1 MMNKSRTSLDAMF
14 KKTYG
19 VLYERNA
26 DVFTDLFRQLE
37 LYYATGSRDLADVM
51 NEFFTVLY
59 KRMFTV
65 LNAQHTF
72 DDR

>member
-1 MMNKSRTSLDAMF
+1 MNESRASLDAMF

-19 VLYERNA
+19 VLYEQNA
-26 DVFTDLFRQLE
+26 HVFTDLFKQLE
-37 LYYATGSRDLADVM
+37 LYYATGSRDLVDVM

-65 LNAQHTF
+65 LNMQHTF
-72 DDR
+72 DDK